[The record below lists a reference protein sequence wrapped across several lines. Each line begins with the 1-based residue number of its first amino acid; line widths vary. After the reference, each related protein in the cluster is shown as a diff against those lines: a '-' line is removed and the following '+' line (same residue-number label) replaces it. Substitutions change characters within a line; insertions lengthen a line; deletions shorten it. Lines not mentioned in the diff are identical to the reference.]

1 MNRRHRQDLF
11 DATVRLVGIVVGFLV
26 CTAVGRA
33 LGARG
38 SLAGIFGAVTIMMLA
53 VGLTI
58 AVASWRDRK
67 ERITSVRRNDVF

>member
-1 MNRRHRQDLF
+1 MKRRQRWDLL
-11 DATVRLVGIVVGFLV
+11 DATVQVVGAVVGFVV

-67 ERITSVRRNDVF
+67 ERITSVRRNDVT